1 MDYPIRT
8 HDAIVYIDD
17 AEPEEPM
24 EGQFIV
30 LHSLADLSSLAKLI
44 GCKQ

>member
-17 AEPEEPM
+17 AELEEPIK
-24 EGQFIV
+24 GQFIV
-30 LHSLADLSSLAKLI
+30 LHSLSDLSTLANANR
-44 GCKQ
+44 CSE